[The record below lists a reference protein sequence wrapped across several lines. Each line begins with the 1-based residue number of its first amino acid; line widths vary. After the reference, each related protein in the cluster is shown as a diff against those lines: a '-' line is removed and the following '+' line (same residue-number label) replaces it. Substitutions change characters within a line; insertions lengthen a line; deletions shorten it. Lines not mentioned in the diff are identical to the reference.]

1 MRKIFHSSAK
11 LIVNDSDI
19 DKPFGSIHQSAM
31 TKIKKN
37 NSQDWAFKTIVEHG
51 LISNGLFLWFFSAII
66 NRNNSI
72 KKWR

>member
-37 NSQDWAFKTIVEHG
+37 NSQDWTFKTIVEHG
-51 LISNGLFLWFFSAII
+51 LISNGLFYGFLALL
-66 NRNNSI
+66 
-72 KKWR
+72 